1 MSTSN
6 DYVLYRETVR
16 WKRWTH
22 CMPWMWLGNCRE
34 KYRWALSDNSYNNV
48 VWKRVVVGLLLL
60 LWFITLS
67 NQIPWLLP
75 FLGIYAACILYLLLL
90 VPTHLTSSQVDAA
103 CSWKAAML
111 MHQMKSYRDI
121 ALCPLSAALFRF
133 VRPRHMNTHF
143 LTVPWGRIPEVRTSL
158 QYEFWGNDLLM
169 ASPNLKRE
177 KYRRVM
183 SWAMA
188 GVLASGDDI
197 SWYFL
202 SNYSRRIAAFC
213 VCESSFSGTF
223 CRSGTTPLFRD
234 NIDFLS
240 PTIASDSISSLDASR
255 LLPLKFIVLHYWTM
269 MQRPI
274 HPWYL
279 VAHTTLD
286 CAENR
291 FEAKFISNLL
301 IFNRLTWTK

>member
-22 CMPWMWLGNCRE
+22 CMPRIWMGNCRE
-34 KYRWALSDNSYNNV
+34 KYRRALSDNSYNV
-48 VWKRVVVGLLLL
+48 GWKRVVLGLL

-67 NQIPWLLP
+67 NWIPWLLP

-103 CSWKAAML
+103 CSWKAAMP

-121 ALCPLSAALFRF
+121 ALCPVSVLFRF
-133 VRPRHMNTHF
+133 VWPRHMNTHF
-143 LTVPWGRIPEVRTSL
+143 LTVPWARIPEVCTSL

-169 ASPNLKRE
+169 ANLNLKWE

-188 GVLASGDDI
+188 DALASGVI
-197 SWYFL
+197 YPG
-202 SNYSRRIAAFC
+202 I
-213 VCESSFSGTF
+213 F
-223 CRSGTTPLFRD
+223 CRIIP
-234 NIDFLS
+234 
-240 PTIASDSISSLDASR
+240 
-255 LLPLKFIVLHYWTM
+255 
-269 MQRPI
+269 
-274 HPWYL
+274 
-279 VAHTTLD
+279 
-286 CAENR
+286 E
-291 FEAKFISNLL
+291 E
-301 IFNRLTWTK
+301 